1 LTSVTIEYVI
11 MIPLLFT
18 QVIVFPLVA
27 STMVDN
33 WQNSQRNIE
42 LQDTADHLAS
52 TIQQLYLTI
61 NSQNVLAGTVN
72 QASTLP
78 ITVASYPYTATGSLN
93 HPLDP
98 DATKILTV
106 TLTMDDVGNTV
117 TAKAVLG
124 PNVQWIESTFRS
136 TSTDASI
143 NVQKLDDAEHTL
155 VFSFGAD

>member
-1 LTSVTIEYVI
+1 

-27 STMVDN
+27 STMTSN

-61 NSQNVLAGTVN
+61 NGNDVLAGYIT

-78 ITVASYPYTATGSLN
+78 ITVGSYPYNATGSLGN
-93 HPLDP
+93 PPDP
-98 DATKILTV
+98 NSTKILTV
-106 TLTMDDVGNTV
+106 TLTLDEVHNTA
-117 TAKAVLG
+117 TAQAVLG
-124 PNVQWIESTFRS
+124 PNVQWTESTLRS
-136 TSTDASI
+136 TSTGASI
-143 NVQKLDDAEHTL
+143 NVQKFSNGTL
-155 VFSFGAD
+155 VFSFGG

>member
-1 LTSVTIEYVI
+1 MTSVTIEYVI

-27 STMVDN
+27 STMTSN

-61 NSQNVLAGTVN
+61 NGNDVLAGYIT

-93 HPLDP
+93 DPPDP

-106 TLTMDDVGNTV
+106 TLTLDDVGNTV
-117 TAKAVLG
+117 TAQAVLG

-155 VFSFGAD
+155 VFSFGG

>member
-18 QVIVFPLVA
+18 QVIIFPFVA
-27 STMVDN
+27 STMTSN
-33 WQNSQRNIE
+33 WQNSQRNVE

-61 NSQNVLAGTVN
+61 NSQDVLTGTVT

-78 ITVASYPYTATGSLN
+78 INVASYPYTATASLN
-93 HPLDP
+93 NPIDP
-98 DATKILTV
+98 DATKILRV

-117 TAKAVLG
+117 SADAVLG
-124 PNVQWIESTFRS
+124 PNVQWTESTFRS
-136 TSTDASI
+136 TSSDASI
-143 NVQKLDDAEHTL
+143 IVQKFSNGTL
-155 VFSFGAD
+155 LFSFGG